1 MNEHRRASN
10 GHVDAESLDP
20 ICKQVLADGFAIV
33 PPRPMPLPELRAE
46 CDALLAT
53 ERAGARRALD
63 RSPALRRFVSDAA
76 IDDLAT
82 AILGR
87 SAFVARS
94 IIFDKNPDAN
104 WDVPWHQDTTIAV
117 RERFEVSG
125 FGPWSTK
132 AGVPH
137 VRPPASVLARMI
149 TVRLHLDDCPAD
161 NGALW
166 VVPGSHHDFVPD
178 SKIDKDRCDESAI
191 ACECPAGAMMLMR
204 PLLLHASRKSSHPSH
219 RRVLHLEFAS
229 DPLPGGLEWAKL

>member
-1 MNEHRRASN
+1 MNELRRASN
-10 GHVDAESLDP
+10 GHVDAESLDS
-20 ICKQVLADGFAIV
+20 ICKQVLVDGFAIV

-46 CDALLAT
+46 CDAILAT

-76 IDDLAT
+76 IDDLAA

-94 IIFDKNPDAN
+94 IVFDKNPDAN
-104 WDVPWHQDTTIAV
+104 WDVPWHQDTTDAV
-117 RERFEVSG
+117 RERLEVSG
-125 FGPWSTK
+125 FGPGSTK

-137 VRPPASVLARMI
+137 VHPPASVLSHMI

-166 VVPGSHHDFVPD
+166 DVPGSHQDFVPD
-178 SKIDKDRCDESAI
+178 SEIDKHRCDESALVC
-191 ACECPAGAMMLMR
+191 ACPAGAMLLMR
-204 PLLLHASRKSSHPSH
+204 PLLLHSSRKSSRPLH
-219 RRVLHLEFAS
+219 RRVLHLEFAA

>member
-1 MNEHRRASN
+1 MSQRPRAIN
-10 GHVDAESLDP
+10 GHVGNGSVDA
-20 ICKQVLADGFAIV
+20 IRQQVHECGFAIL
-33 PPRPMPLPELRAE
+33 PPRPVPLPDLRAE

-63 RSPALRRFVSDAA
+63 RSPALRRFVADAA
-76 IDDLAT
+76 ICELAT
-82 AILGR
+82 AVLGG

-94 IIFDKNPDAN
+94 IVFDKNPNAN

-117 RERFEVSG
+117 RERSEVDG

-137 VRPPASVLARMI
+137 VRPPASVLSRMI

-166 VVPGSHHDFVPD
+166 VVPGSHLDFIAD
-178 SKIDKDRCDESAI
+178 AEIDKDRCDESAVV
-191 ACECPAGAMMLMR
+191 CECPAGAMLLMR
-204 PLLLHASRKSSHPSH
+204 PLLLHASRKSLRPSR
-219 RRVLHLEFAS
+219 RRVLHLEFAA
-229 DPLPGGLEWAKL
+229 DPLPGGLEWARL